1 MGRVT
6 AATVLRENG
15 TVERYDDV
23 DQALSTGAEGRVEL
37 QYAFGPQLIPSTHLS
52 EDGMWRYRDL
62 LPVGGEG
69 VLYPLAVGGTPL
81 VSPLRLREALGV
93 PNLWLKDETRT
104 PTGSNKDRA
113 TALVLDH
120 AMRDEIRAVS
130 CASTGNVAVSLAVG
144 AAAAGMKATI
154 FVPAEV
160 SEAKLRLML
169 LAGATVLKVREG
181 YEAAFELSR
190 EAARAFGWYDRN
202 TGVNPFTLEA
212 KKTVAFEIWE
222 QLGRRVPDAV
232 LVPVG
237 DGPTL
242 SAMAKGFR
250 ELRACGV
257 SDRLPRMVAV
267 QAEGCQPLKKAWDT
281 GEPVRSMQPE
291 TIADGIAVGAPVS
304 AALVLRD
311 VRESGGGFVA
321 VSDEAMLAAIRTLA
335 AAGGILAEPA
345 GAAGLAGLQSAL
357 AAGLV
362 GRDETIVAHVTGTGL
377 KGHQYLRPETSSTE
391 IGASLEEVDS
401 AVGLP

>member
-1 MGRVT
+1 MGSIT

-23 DQALSTGAEGRVEL
+23 DQALSTGAEGRIEL
-37 QYAFGPQLIPSTHLS
+37 HYAFGPHLIPSKS
-52 EDGMWRYRDL
+52 PSVEGMWRYRDL
-62 LPVGGEG
+62 LPVGEERI
-69 VLYPLAVGGTPL
+69 LFPLAVGGTPL
-81 VSPLRLREALGV
+81 VSPSRLRDVLGV

-113 TALVLDH
+113 TALVLEH
-120 AMRDEIRAVS
+120 AMRNEVRAVS

-144 AAAAGMKATI
+144 AAAAGVEATI
-154 FVPAEV
+154 FVPAEI

-190 EAARAFGWYDRN
+190 EAARAFDWHDRN
-202 TGVNPFTLEA
+202 TGVNPLTLEA

-222 QLGRRVPDAV
+222 QLGHRVPDAV

-237 DGPTL
+237 DGPTFT
-242 SAMAKGFR
+242 AMVKGFR
-250 ELRACGV
+250 ELKGCGV
-257 SDRLPRMVAV
+257 SDRLPRVVAV
-267 QAEGCQPLKKAWDT
+267 QSEGCQPLKKAWDT
-281 GEPVRSMQPE
+281 GEPVQPVQPN

-321 VSDEAMLAAIRTLA
+321 VPDESMLEAIQILA
-335 AAGGILAEPA
+335 VTSGILAEPA
-345 GAAGLAGLQSAL
+345 GAASLAGLQSAL
-357 AAGLV
+357 VAGLV
-362 GRDETIVAHVTGTGL
+362 ERDETIVAHVTGTGL
-377 KGHQYLRPETSSTE
+377 KSPQYLRPGASATD
-391 IGASLEEVDS
+391 IGASLEEVER